1 MRAPFQRHGGIC
13 EDGRMTITMYGIKNC
28 DTIKKA
34 RNWLEARGIDYRF
47 HDYKASGIDS
57 ARLAEWSGKLGWE
70 KLLNRAGT
78 TFKKLPDADKADID
92 EAKAI
97 RLMLDQPSMIKR
109 PVLDTGEALLRSE
122 ERRVGKECVST
133 CRVRGWPATK

>member
-34 RNWLEARGIDYRF
+34 RNWLEARGVDYRF
-47 HDYKASGIDS
+47 HAYKAAGVDS

-78 TFKKLPDADKADID
+78 TFKKLPDADEADME

-97 RLMLDQPSMIKR
+97 RWMLAQTSMKTL
-109 PVLDTGEALLRSE
+109 PVVEKGDTSADG
-122 ERRVGKECVST
+122 VKKE
-133 CRVRGWPATK
+133 